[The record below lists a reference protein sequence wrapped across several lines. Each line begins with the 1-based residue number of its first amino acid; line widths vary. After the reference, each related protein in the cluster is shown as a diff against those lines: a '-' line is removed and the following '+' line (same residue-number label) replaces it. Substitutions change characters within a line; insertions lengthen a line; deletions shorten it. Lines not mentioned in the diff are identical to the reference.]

1 MHPLHRPEVSMSPQQ
16 FAATAFS
23 QLRANV
29 RTSVRYRRHGRG
41 ALASLVFAVALTFG
55 VSVAIPAAQ
64 VGAVPVNE
72 RTAAWISV
80 TARRVAL
87 ELRAVRDLPEVETRN
102 VAGRQIDELASL
114 VAFLLESDAA
124 ALRQVWLDAPIQR
137 KIAVF
142 SALSQVG
149 VPYRTNADAP
159 FIALDCS
166 ALTKFA
172 WAQAGLNIDR
182 GSQQQF
188 DRSARIE
195 RDFVQAGDF
204 VWYPGHIMM
213 SLGLPELIVHAR
225 SGDRAVEVHRI
236 AASRFSGMRW
246 VSPIG

>member
-1 MHPLHRPEVSMSPQQ
+1 MSPQQ
-16 FAATAFS
+16 PAATAVS
-23 QLRANV
+23 QLLANV
-29 RTSVRYRRHGRG
+29 RTGVRYRHHGRG
-41 ALASLVFAVALTFG
+41 VLASLVLAAALTFG

-64 VGAVPVNE
+64 VGAVPVSD
-72 RTAAWISV
+72 RTSAWISV

-87 ELRAVRDLPEVETRN
+87 ELRAVRDLPEAETRN

-172 WAQAGLNIDR
+172 WAQAGLDIDR

-188 DRSARIE
+188 DRSTRID
-195 RDFVQAGDF
+195 RDQVQPGDF

-246 VSPIG
+246 ASPID

>member
-1 MHPLHRPEVSMSPQQ
+1 MSPHHVEAAA
-16 FAATAFS
+16 FAPACVDPRT
-23 QLRANV
+23 NV
-29 RTSVRYRRHGRG
+29 RRVRHVRGR
-41 ALASLVFAVALTFG
+41 LASLVVAVTLTLGTAVAL
-55 VSVAIPAAQ
+55 PANQAA
-64 VGAVPVNE
+64 AVPVNE

-87 ELRAVRDLPEVETRN
+87 ELRSVHDLPEAETRN

-114 VAFLLESDAA
+114 VAFLLEADAA

-149 VPYRTNADAP
+149 VPYRVNADAP

-172 WAQAGLNIDR
+172 WAQAGVDLDR
-182 GSQQQF
+182 GSQQQYERSTRI
-188 DRSARIE
+188 DRE
-195 RDFVQAGDF
+195 QVKAGDF

-236 AASRFSGMRW
+236 AASRLSSMRW
-246 VSPIG
+246 VSPIN

>member
-1 MHPLHRPEVSMSPQQ
+1 MLLLGVTIAYPANK
-16 FAATAFS
+16 AA
-23 QLRANV
+23 
-29 RTSVRYRRHGRG
+29 
-41 ALASLVFAVALTFG
+41 
-55 VSVAIPAAQ
+55 
-64 VGAVPVNE
+64 AVPVNE
-72 RTAAWISV
+72 RTATWISV

-87 ELRAVRDLPEVETRN
+87 ELRAVSDLPEAETRN

-114 VAFLLESDAA
+114 VAFLLEADAA
-124 ALRQVWLDAPIQR
+124 ALRQVWLDSPIQR

-149 VPYRTNADAP
+149 VPYRVNADAP
-159 FIALDCS
+159 FIAVDCS

-172 WAQAGLNIDR
+172 WAQAGLDIDR

-188 DRSARIE
+188 ERSTRIE
-195 RDFVQAGDF
+195 RDQVMAGDF

-225 SGDRAVEVHRI
+225 SGNRAVEVHRI

-246 VSPIG
+246 ASPID